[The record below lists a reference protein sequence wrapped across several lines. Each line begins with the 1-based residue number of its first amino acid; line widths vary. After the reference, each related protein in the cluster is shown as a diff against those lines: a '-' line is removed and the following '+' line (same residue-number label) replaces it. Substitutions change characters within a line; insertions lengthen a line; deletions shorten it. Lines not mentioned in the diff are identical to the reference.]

1 MKRADPASTEAAT
14 PPVVLLHG
22 FTGSSESWGSFL
34 LEGLAAG
41 GRRVVALDL
50 PGHGRLGRV
59 GSARLADVVD
69 LVEGCVDGTFDLVGY
84 SMGGRLAL
92 HCALALPD
100 RVRRVVLE
108 SASPGLDDEE
118 ARALR
123 RADDAARAR
132 GLVEGGMADFAR
144 AWAAHPTLSP
154 GPTRDPED
162 QARVDRV
169 RRGQRAEGLAAA
181 LTGLGTGSLPPL
193 WDRLPGLR
201 QPTGLVVGA
210 LDDKFHGIARRM
222 AASIPH
228 PTLKVV
234 PRAGHTVHLDRPEA
248 WLSFVLRFLGEPSP
262 LNERSAGPPPRP
274 RPP

>member
-1 MKRADPASTEAAT
+1 MNRSAPTSPEAAP

-22 FTGSSESWGSFL
+22 FTGSSESWGTFL

-41 GRRVVALDL
+41 GRRVVAPDL
-50 PGHGRLGRV
+50 PGHGRLARV
-59 GSARLADVVD
+59 GSARLTDVVD
-69 LVEGCVDGTFDLVGY
+69 LVERCVDGPFDLVGY

-100 RVRRVVLE
+100 RVRRLVLE

-123 RADDAARAR
+123 RAEDAALAR
-132 GLVEGGMADFAR
+132 RLVEGGMSDFAR
-144 AWAAHPTLSP
+144 GWSAHPTLRP
-154 GPTRDPED
+154 GPTRDPQD

-181 LTGLGTGSLPPL
+181 LAGLGTGSLPPL
-193 WDRLPGLR
+193 WDRLSELR
-201 QPTGLVVGA
+201 QPTGLVVGS
-210 LDDKFHGIARRM
+210 LDDKFRGIALRM
-222 AASIPH
+222 DTAIPDA
-228 PTLKVV
+228 TLEVV

-248 WLSFVLRFLGEPSP
+248 WLSFVLRFLGERSGG
-262 LNERSAGPPPRP
+262 NE
-274 RPP
+274 